1 MTKRGKAEYTERA
14 FKQDAAGAMK
24 GEIARGLIELITNC
38 DDAYGSET
46 GDIQIVVYPGD
57 ENFTYKVQVS
67 DSAKG
72 LSYDGLEA
80 AFTKLGAM
88 TSELA
93 KGGKSRG
100 LFGRG
105 AKDVAAFGA
114 VRFESIKNGKY
125 SELTLFKNMEFSSD
139 SQDVDVTEEHFN
151 SLNIEPGRS
160 GLSATIFVKSGSLAN
175 SLEGLGASLAN
186 NAQLRDLVSRRSVFL
201 VDNRNGGISFK
212 LACNLPS
219 GEIVL
224 DKPLEI
230 EGYPGES
237 KIVVRKLQEFQ
248 SSTPSSTTA
257 HGLLV
262 KSGVSV
268 FENTWFSNNLSKR
281 SASGY
286 LAGEVVVPQIV
297 EILKEEIRA
306 QTEDDDYP
314 DKPLLSRTRDGL
326 EKEHP
331 FVKALKSAVERA
343 VLNLFNEV
351 EEKNKPEQKQ
361 GDQLKKDF
369 DLAAEAIGK
378 ELAAAMKALEED
390 LPPEDDDSHGISAF
404 DVVPAI
410 LVLPP
415 NSKGVLSLRAD
426 NALTKEFIEIIEPRG
441 LTGIKLS
448 GKSFN
453 TPYLGSWQAH
463 ERLDGKSSDQISFD
477 VPSEVGLH
485 ELQFQLGGESQ
496 TVQIVVRKREP
507 NPIDAPLKLEWSP
520 SRVFSAPG
528 RGKNL
533 LLRAPIEYSDSNVK
547 ISLEGVTH
555 KTAPESVTL
564 KPTPEG
570 RWAEAVV
577 HVKTSQEVGDLL
589 VHATLGEEQVSAVIR
604 VEETTKGQGGAPKL
618 EFELVENGYAD
629 ERYVMVP
636 TGVGS
641 YKVIVFGNHPSYAGV
656 FGNYVDGQG
665 FLKENSIEA
674 RSVLAQVIAQA
685 FGQYL
690 VELDYEKHAEDKWDA
705 PSVIFRFREFS
716 EKFVGKLHKALV
728 RVEE

>member
-38 DDAYGSET
+38 DDAYGSES
-46 GDIQIVVYPGD
+46 GDIRIVVYPGD
-57 ENFTYKVQVS
+57 ENFAYKIQVS
-67 DSAKG
+67 DNAKG
-72 LSYDGLEA
+72 LSYEGLEA

-139 SQDVDVTEEHFN
+139 SQDVEASEQHFE
-151 SLNIEPGRS
+151 SLKIEAGRS
-160 GLSATIFVKSGSLAN
+160 GLSATIFVKSGSLGN
-175 SLEGLGASLAN
+175 NLEGLGSSLAN
-186 NAQLRDLVSRRSVFL
+186 NAQLRDLVSRRSVYL
-201 VDNRNGGISFK
+201 IDNRNGGVPFK
-212 LACNLPS
+212 LSCTLPT

-230 EGYPGES
+230 EGYPGDS

-248 SSTPSSTTA
+248 SSTPSSTSA

-262 KSGVSV
+262 KSGMSV

-306 QTEDDDYP
+306 QTEDDEYP

-343 VLNLFNEV
+343 VLGLFNEV

-378 ELAAAMKALEED
+378 ELAAAMKALDED
-390 LPPEDDDSHGISAF
+390 LPPEDDGTNGISPF
-404 DVVPAI
+404 DVVPSI
-410 LVLPP
+410 LVLQPK
-415 NSKGVLSLRAD
+415 SKGVLTLRAD
-426 NALTKEFIEIIEPRG
+426 NALTSELIEIIEPRG
-441 LTGIKLS
+441 STGINLA
-448 GKSFN
+448 GRSFSK
-453 TPYLGSWQAH
+453 PYLGNWQAH
-463 ERLDGKSSDQISFD
+463 ERLDGKSSDQITFD
-477 VPSEVGLH
+477 VPAEVGLH
-485 ELQFQLGGESQ
+485 ELQFHLGGESQ
-496 TVQIVVRKREP
+496 TVQIVVRKREL
-507 NPIDAPLKLEWSP
+507 NPVDPPLKLEWSP
-520 SRVFSAPG
+520 AKVFSAPG

-533 LLRAPIEYSDSNVK
+533 LLRAPIGYSDSIVK
-547 ISLEGVTH
+547 ISASGVAH
-555 KTAPESVTL
+555 KAAPENVTL
-564 KPTPEG
+564 KPTSQG
-570 RWAEAVV
+570 GWVEAIV
-577 HVKTSQEVGDLL
+577 HVKTSEEVGELL
-589 VHATLGEEQVSAVIR
+589 VQATSVKDEVTAVIR
-604 VEETTKGQGGAPKL
+604 VEEATKGQGGAPKL
-618 EFELVENGYAD
+618 EFELVENGFAD

-636 TGVGS
+636 TGVGA

-656 FGNYVDGQG
+656 FGNYVDGKG
-665 FLKENSIEA
+665 FSNENSIEA

-690 VELDYEKHAEDKWDA
+690 VELDYEKHSEDKWDA
-705 PSVIFRFREFS
+705 PSVFFRFREFS

-728 RVEE
+728 RVED